1 MKNTRLILNN
11 LKDIERISKY
21 QHKRISDKTGF
32 KRAEILEQALKFIE
46 LDIKLINNLNRNSI
60 K

>member
-46 LDIKLINNLNRNSI
+46 LDIKLINNLNRNNI